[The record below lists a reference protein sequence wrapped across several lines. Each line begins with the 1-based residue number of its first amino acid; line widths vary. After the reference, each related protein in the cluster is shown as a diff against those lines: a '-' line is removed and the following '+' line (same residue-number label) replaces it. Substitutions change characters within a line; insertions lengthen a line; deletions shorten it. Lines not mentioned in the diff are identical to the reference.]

1 MAHSK
6 LYRNFI
12 ILQEDE
18 RGYSSSNDKALSGY
32 AKVEAKGDKCKVSF
46 YAQNLKQDGR
56 YSMVLICCKKDFKQ
70 LIDLGPLEVN
80 DVGKGDASKE
90 YYVNNIAGLGI
101 SYEKISGAAICKM
114 DPGDIKVIMH
124 GFMNGEEATDNWRKY
139 KIIKADSKKY
149 EDKQRLDNT
158 KKNDI
163 QKDKIIEA
171 KPIDREPT
179 KAKTIETSTLEV
191 KPLESKVVKAE
202 EIKVE
207 REIETER
214 ENITKNSVNTRIP
227 NLDVDIDISAEDR
240 HKKKCDN
247 EEKSMDDY
255 IKKIY
260 DKLDTYECDINLDIS
275 DLKNDVV
282 VYGFIKNKKDD
293 KCKWKKF
300 KIEKSCKR
308 EDFSTP
314 QNAKRL
320 DENIDLDKIDFEE
333 YEKSIGNMNSSE
345 EFELQGS
352 TGKYFEDIASG
363 FEPYTEKLEDINY
376 CKWYKVSVD
385 SIEDLCDTS
394 NYNQYTLAYYPMI
407 NYYPYI
413 SKEKY
418 FLIGYKCNSSGELQ
432 HIVYAIPG
440 SKDKSEQ
447 PYGGKTGFVTWTRD
461 NTRGNGYWLMFY
473 DYKKCSIVVPIK

>member
-32 AKVEAKGDKCKVSF
+32 AKIEAKGDKCKVSF
-46 YAQNLKQDGR
+46 YAQNLKQDER

-80 DVGKGDASKE
+80 DVGKGDTSKE
-90 YYVNNIAGLGI
+90 YYVNNIAGMGI
-101 SYEKISGAAICKM
+101 SYEKISGAAICKLNS
-114 DPGDIKVIMH
+114 GDIKVIMH

-139 KIIKADSKKY
+139 KIVKADSRKY
-149 EDKQRLDNT
+149 EDKQQLNT
-158 KKNDI
+158 IKKNDS
-163 QKDKIIEA
+163 QKEKIVEVKSVETEPIKVEPVNV
-171 KPIDREPT
+171 KPIE
-179 KAKTIETSTLEV
+179 S
-191 KPLESKVVKAE
+191 KPVESKV
-202 EIKVE
+202 IKTDDMK
-207 REIETER
+207 IEK
-214 ENITKNSVNTRIP
+214 ENITDNSVNTRIP
-227 NLDVDIDISAEDR
+227 NLDVKTEIVDEDR
-240 HKKKCDN
+240 HKKECDDDKEKC
-247 EEKSMDDY
+247 MDDY

-260 DKLDTYECDINLDIS
+260 DKLYTYESDISLDIK

-282 VYGFIKNKKDD
+282 VYGFIKNKKDE

-300 KIEKSCKR
+300 KIEKSFKR
-308 EDFSTP
+308 DEFSMP
-314 QNAKRL
+314 QNSRRL
-320 DENIDLDKIDFEE
+320 EENMNLDKIDFEG
-333 YEKSIGNMNSSE
+333 YEKSISSMNSAD
-345 EFELQGS
+345 EFEVKGS
-352 TGKYFEDIASG
+352 TGKYFEDIAKG
-363 FEPYTEKLEDINY
+363 FEPYAEKLEDINY
-376 CKWYKVSVD
+376 CKWYKVSVNSMD
-385 SIEDLCDTS
+385 DLCDKS
-394 NYNQYTLAYYPMI
+394 NYNKYTLAYYPMI

-413 SKEKY
+413 SKERY

-440 SKDKSEQ
+440 SKDKSDQ

>member
-80 DVGKGDASKE
+80 DVGKGDTSKE
-90 YYVNNIAGLGI
+90 YYVNNIAGMGI
-101 SYEKISGAAICKM
+101 SYDKISGAAICKINT
-114 DPGDIKVIMH
+114 GDITVIMH

-139 KIIKADSKKY
+139 KIVKADSNKI
-149 EDKQRLDNT
+149 EDKQRFNNAIDTSVNT
-158 KKNDI
+158 VKKNDI
-163 QKDKIIEA
+163 KKEKII
-171 KPIDREPT
+171 DVEPT
-179 KAKTIETSTLEV
+179 KAEPIKAKSIEV
-191 KPLESKVVKAE
+191 KQLEPKV
-202 EIKVE
+202 IKSE
-207 REIETER
+207 EIETEK
-214 ENITKNSVNTRIP
+214 ENITKNRVNTRIP
-227 NLDVDIDISAEDR
+227 DIEVDTDTSTEDR
-240 HKKKCDN
+240 HKKKCDDK
-247 EEKSMDDY
+247 EKSIDDH
-255 IKKIY
+255 IKEIY
-260 DKLDTYECDINLDIS
+260 DKLDTYECDISLNIK
-275 DLKNDVV
+275 DLKNDIV
-282 VYGFIKNKKDD
+282 VYGFIKNKKGE
-293 KCKWKKF
+293 KCTWKKF

-308 EDFSTP
+308 EELSIP
-314 QNAKRL
+314 QNSRRL
-320 DENIDLDKIDFEE
+320 EENINLDKIDFEK
-333 YEKSIGNMNSSE
+333 YEKSISNINSTDD
-345 EFELQGS
+345 FEIKGS
-352 TGKYFEDIASG
+352 TGKYFESIAKG
-363 FEPYTEKLEDINY
+363 FEPYREKLEDINY
-376 CKWYKVSVD
+376 CKWYKINVNSMD
-385 SIEDLCDTS
+385 DLCNKS

-418 FLIGYKCNSSGELQ
+418 FLIGYKCDSSGELQ

-440 SKDKSEQ
+440 SKDRSDQ